1 MYEIGQG
8 VEQNYSEAVKW
19 YQKAAEQGDAEAQN
33 SLGTMCRSGLG
44 TEQDFNEAMN
54 WFRKSAEQGNPEA
67 ERNIGG
73 MYLSGL
79 GVEKKQRKG

>member
-1 MYEIGQG
+1 
-8 VEQNYSEAVKW
+8 
-19 YQKAAEQGDAEAQN
+19 
-33 SLGTMCRSGLG
+33 MCRSGLG

-79 GVEKKQRKG
+79 GVEKKAEEGMRWIRKAEEDDK